1 MTPHRA
7 ILATAL
13 ALPLTLT
20 LSAWTVP
27 PSSGLSSDLSSTVP
41 TVDPAA
47 NLPQTFDL
55 QSHRFG
61 RGEWTEESALGL
73 VESQKLDVTT
83 LEFDIVISAD
93 GVPVV
98 WHDPVIQADKCTDT
112 SPVGGDDPDFPYVGD
127 LVRDLTWAQLQTL
140 NCNLPLPGHPD
151 AVHPETNQLLQL
163 RDVFELTRDDD
174 AVHYNIETKIE
185 GEDRERSATPEQFVD
200 AILPVIEEYGVSG
213 RTMIQ
218 SFDWR
223 SLPLVR
229 AQAPEIPLVLLWD
242 ESTWFEGSPWIG
254 EVDHAAVDGDI
265 IAAARQLDV
274 QVLSPGYAQPYGAN
288 AGDADY
294 HPVATPEFIAAAHAN
309 GLMVV
314 PWTIN
319 DESTMREQ
327 IEAGV
332 DGIIT
337 DYPSRLAAVL
347 DELGIGY

>member
-1 MTPHRA
+1 MTRHRA

-13 ALPLTLT
+13 TLPLTLT

-27 PSSGLSSDLSSTVP
+27 SSSELSSDLSSTAP
-41 TVDPAA
+41 AVDPAT

-73 VESQKLDVTT
+73 IESQKLDVTT

-98 WHDPVIQADKCTDT
+98 WHDPVIQADKCADTTPATD
-112 SPVGGDDPDFPYVGD
+112 DDPDFPYVGD

-140 NCNLPLPGHPD
+140 NCNLPLAGYPD
-151 AVHPETNQLLQL
+151 AVHPETNHLLQL

-200 AILPVIEEYGVSG
+200 AILPVIDEYGVSE
-213 RTMIQ
+213 RAMIQ

-242 ESTWFEGSPWIG
+242 DSTWFEGSPWIG
-254 EVDHAAVDGDI
+254 EIDHAAVDGDI

-294 HPVATPEFIAAAHAN
+294 RPVATPEFIAAAHDN
-309 GLMVV
+309 GLKVV
-314 PWTIN
+314 PWTVN
-319 DESTMREQ
+319 AESTMREQ

-337 DYPSRLAAVL
+337 DYPSRLAVVL
-347 DELGIGY
+347 DELGIEY

>member
-112 SPVGGDDPDFPYVGD
+112 SP
-127 LVRDLTWAQLQTL
+127 RRW
-140 NCNLPLPGHPD
+140 
-151 AVHPETNQLLQL
+151 
-163 RDVFELTRDDD
+163 
-174 AVHYNIETKIE
+174 
-185 GEDRERSATPEQFVD
+185 
-200 AILPVIEEYGVSG
+200 
-213 RTMIQ
+213 
-218 SFDWR
+218 
-223 SLPLVR
+223 
-229 AQAPEIPLVLLWD
+229 
-242 ESTWFEGSPWIG
+242 
-254 EVDHAAVDGDI
+254 
-265 IAAARQLDV
+265 
-274 QVLSPGYAQPYGAN
+274 
-288 AGDADY
+288 
-294 HPVATPEFIAAAHAN
+294 
-309 GLMVV
+309 
-314 PWTIN
+314 
-319 DESTMREQ
+319 
-327 IEAGV
+327 
-332 DGIIT
+332 
-337 DYPSRLAAVL
+337 
-347 DELGIGY
+347 